1 MIGIDEVGRGSW
13 AGPLL
18 VVAARQILSL
28 PDWVCD
34 SKTLTKNQRNDIF
47 GQLNKFL
54 EFGEGWVRA
63 EEIDELGLAT
73 AMRIGVCRAL
83 LQLGALYEEEII
95 IDGSVNYCPVEYK
108 NTSAVVRADS
118 SYPVVGA
125 ASIYAKVLRDRHM
138 ERLARFYPYYGFEKH
153 VGYGTALHKSALRV
167 HGISSLHRK
176 SFRPI
181 SELLVES

>member
-18 VVAARQILSL
+18 VVAARQMLSL
-28 PDWVCD
+28 PDEICD
-34 SKTLTKNQRNDIF
+34 SKRLTKDQRNNIF

-54 EFGEGWVRA
+54 EFGEGWVHSD
-63 EEIDELGLAT
+63 EIDELGLAA

-83 LQLGALYEEEII
+83 LQLGASYEEEII
-95 IDGSVNYCPVEYK
+95 IDGNVNYCPAEYK
-108 NTSAVVRADS
+108 NTLAIVKADLFH
-118 SYPVVGA
+118 PVVGA

-138 ERLARFYPYYGFEKH
+138 ERLASFYPYYGFEKH
-153 VGYGTALHKSALRV
+153 VGYGTQLHRSALKV
-167 HGISSLHRK
+167 HGVSTLHRK

-181 SELLVES
+181 SELLT